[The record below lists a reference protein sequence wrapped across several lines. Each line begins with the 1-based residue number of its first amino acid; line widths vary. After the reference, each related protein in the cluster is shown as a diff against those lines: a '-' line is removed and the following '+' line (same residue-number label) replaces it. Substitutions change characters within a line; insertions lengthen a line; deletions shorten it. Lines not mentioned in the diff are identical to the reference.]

1 MSVAQ
6 DNEPLVNDTVLYRE
20 DGAIGIITLNRPKQ
34 MNAANK
40 DLRAAL
46 SEALDRAENSAN
58 VRIVIL
64 TGEGRGFSAGADLS
78 EGMQKEHATISQH
91 ILKDYK
97 PLVDAISRSDKAYIA
112 ALNGAT
118 AGVMMAVALS
128 CDLIIMAR
136 SAYIYSPFT
145 AISLVPDGGATWFML
160 RAFGY
165 QRAFEMIAEGRKM
178 SAQECFDA
186 GLANA
191 VEDDDALQEKVL
203 DRARGLSMQAPL
215 SLKYAKK
222 LLRAAHYGSREEIT
236 ALEADFQY
244 ILSQSADFPEGIAAF
259 MGKRKPNFQG
269 K

>member
-1 MSVAQ
+1 MSVAHES
-6 DNEPLVNDTVLYRE
+6 EPLVNDSVLYRE
-20 DGAIGIITLNRPKQ
+20 NGAVAIICLNRPKQ

-40 DLRAAL
+40 DLRLAL
-46 SEALDRAENSAN
+46 SQALDRAENSVA

-64 TGEGRGFSAGADLS
+64 TGEGRGFSAGADLA
-78 EGMQKEHATISQH
+78 EGMQKEHSTISQH

-97 PLVDAISRSDKAYIA
+97 PLVDAICRSDKTYIA

-128 CDLIIMAR
+128 CDLIVMAR
-136 SAYIYSPFT
+136 SAYIYAPFT

-165 QRAFEMIAEGRKM
+165 QRAFEMIAEGRKA
-178 SAQECFDA
+178 SAQECLEA
-186 GLANA
+186 GVANA

-203 DRARGLSMQAPL
+203 ERAKALAMKAPL

-222 LLRAAHYGSREEIT
+222 ILRAAHYGSREEIT

-244 ILSQSADFPEGIAAF
+244 ILSQSHDFPEGVAAF
-259 MGKRKPNFQG
+259 IAKRKPDFKG
-269 K
+269 E